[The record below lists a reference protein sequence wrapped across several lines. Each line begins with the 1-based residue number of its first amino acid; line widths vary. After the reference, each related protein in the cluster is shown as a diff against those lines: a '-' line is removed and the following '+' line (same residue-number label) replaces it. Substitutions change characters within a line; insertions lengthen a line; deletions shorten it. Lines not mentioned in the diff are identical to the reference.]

1 MFTVFFQENFQE
13 SGNGDD
19 FVPEEV
25 SEDED
30 HIISD
35 EEITEEES
43 GTDIRPKSLTMKTRD
58 ISRPAD
64 AFNYFIDGEIS
75 EQGTWTDVTS
85 VEVRAFFSLLLL
97 ASCYHGRKEPMLDMV
112 SEENHCFQRSA
123 FTATWS

>member
-13 SGNGDD
+13 SGNDDD

-43 GTDIRPKSLTMKTRD
+43 GTDIRPKSIQPGTFHY
-58 ISRPAD
+58 SR
-64 AFNYFIDGEIS
+64 
-75 EQGTWTDVTS
+75 
-85 VEVRAFFSLLLL
+85 R
-97 ASCYHGRKEPMLDMV
+97 H
-112 SEENHCFQRSA
+112 
-123 FTATWS
+123 